1 MEETEVGECDKQRTV
16 TEYKRER
23 RVQCVTR
30 QNQIIELAFRPT
42 TLLHTSTTSVKA
54 VLKRVRPHF
63 DHLDDKSRDWRTP
76 FSPSFSLSLFGSIR
90 EACPREPPDRN
101 TSLCAVEN
109 SPQVCYQ
116 TSTCSEKARIY
127 IYSLAISPFCS
138 SFIFHFYFSR
148 PRLEETVARANY

>member
-1 MEETEVGECDKQRTV
+1 MRQTANSN
-16 TEYKRER
+16 
-23 RVQCVTR
+23 RVQTR
-30 QNQIIELAFRPT
+30 TTSSMCHATKSNNRTRFSTHYPFTYFDDERKSGVKTRAAAFRS
-42 TLLHTSTTSVKA
+42 LGWQIA
-54 VLKRVRPHF
+54 
-63 DHLDDKSRDWRTP
+63 RTP
-76 FSPSFSLSLFGSIR
+76 FSPFFSLSLFGSIR
-90 EACPREPPDRN
+90 EACLREPPDRN

-109 SPQVCYQ
+109 SPQVCCQ